1 MSVVLITGCSTGFGL
16 ETALAFARRGDTA
29 VATMRNLAKADA
41 LRERADAEGL
51 TVHLETLDVLDQ
63 QSIDDAVSKVLQDH
77 GTIDV
82 LVNNAGVSS
91 DGPVETQSI
100 ENAMRLMDT
109 NFWGALR
116 MIRSVLPTM
125 RANRSG
131 VIINVSSI
139 AGRIP
144 GIPFSGMYSASKHA
158 LGTLSEALAREI
170 EPFSIRVVA
179 IEPGFFA
186 TEFVANNLS
195 DDEVQSSV
203 YAADQDWLKK
213 FMDAGIG
220 GAPGPEIVA
229 KAIVAAADDSSGKLH
244 QPIGDD
250 ALMYLDL
257 MRQVDGLEGWNEA
270 TTPIIEATAGPRPT
284 PS

>member
-16 ETALAFARRGDTA
+16 ETALAFARRGDSA
-29 VATMRNLAKADA
+29 VATMRNLAKAEA

-63 QSIDDAVSKVLQDH
+63 QSIDDAVNKVVQDH

-82 LVNNAGVSS
+82 LVNNAGVESS
-91 DGPVETQSI
+91 GPVETQSI
-100 ENAMRLMDT
+100 ENSMRLMDT

-139 AGRIP
+139 AGRVP

-158 LGTLSEALAREI
+158 LGTLSEALASEI

-186 TEFVANNLS
+186 TEIVANNLS

-203 YAADQDWLKK
+203 YSADQDWLRK

-220 GAPGPEIVA
+220 DAPGPEIVA
-229 KAIVAAADDSSGKLH
+229 EAIVAAAQDSSGKLH

-257 MRQVDGLEGWNEA
+257 MSQVDGFEGWTEA
-270 TTPIIEATAGPRPT
+270 ITPIIEATAGPRPT